1 MKNFG
6 IQLAGGSLDVYEQD
20 LAWTWKN
27 IRFSDGL
34 QDQYST
40 DIELPKTP
48 NNMQILQISGLLDS
62 ATQLFGD
69 KISPSV
75 LTVAGDVTD
84 AYLQVV
90 EITEDTI
97 KICLYERTFPGN
109 MREKTIREVCRDD
122 YTTIIAWNVNS
133 LNAYPGWFRKYEY
146 GMTYDHNYAQYHPVL
161 PLTTVMAKVGQ
172 YTGLQIAAMPQNWW
186 VMSTGKYLC
195 PQNTKQSMEGVLT
208 SDGFCIMGGG
218 HVTNDLE
225 FSYGTTSTNRIVFDR
240 ECDVNMRLWVSW
252 KARNNQANIPFIVT
266 VLNGD
271 NTTAATYTEQLRG
284 DLYTNY
290 VNERTIALHL
300 QAGQQLM
307 FDVTGGST
315 MDTVRCYG
323 ELDITNYETTDEDYG
338 KEMEYVARTPRLV
351 VYNYAANSYQS
362 WNADASTWMLAYK
375 QRGVSGTKH
384 RYYNLP
390 WASFAWFGY
399 WANVTNIKLK
409 DLFWGI
415 AWLLGKKPALKN
427 GVLDYVPAEDTAQ
440 LDICRIES
448 LQPSADLLGQTNTV
462 SFDGQDNPRIVT
474 EIPNLWLANDKALH
488 KSPFG
493 YIRNLTQFVGSAAQY
508 SNPEYDADNQGYSC
522 DFEDV
527 GFLIWQTMT
536 QQGGMTVQTDWIRDV
551 PIQTFGLEK
560 ITQVMCAKIKTADK
574 NVKNADY
581 VYVSGKKFAVV
592 EGNTDLG
599 EGITDIIALL
609 VP

>member
-1 MKNFG
+1 MKDFG

-20 LAWTWKN
+20 FAWTWRN
-27 IRFSDGL
+27 IRFSEGL
-34 QDQYST
+34 EDQYST

-90 EITEDTI
+90 EITEDAI

-172 YTGLQIAAMPQNWW
+172 FCGLQIAAMPQNWW

-218 HVTNDLE
+218 HVTNDLK

-240 ECDVNMRLWVSW
+240 ECDVNMQLWVSW
-252 KARNNQANIPFIVT
+252 KAKNNQANIPFIVT

-290 VNERTIALHL
+290 VNERTIAMHL

-307 FDVTGGST
+307 FDVIGGST
-315 MDTVRCYG
+315 MDTVRCYC
-323 ELDITNYETTDEDYG
+323 ELDITNYETTDEDYD
-338 KEMEYVARTPRLV
+338 KEMDYAARTPRLV
-351 VYNYAANSYQS
+351 VYNYTANSYQS
-362 WNADASTWMLAYK
+362 WNADASTWQLTYK
-375 QRGVSGTKH
+375 ERGVAGTKH
-384 RYYNLP
+384 KFYDLP

-399 WANVTNIKLK
+399 WANLKDIKLK

-415 AWLLGKKPALKN
+415 AWLLGKKPVLMN

-474 EIPNLWLANDKALH
+474 EIPNLWLADEKALH

-493 YIRNLTQFVGSAAQY
+493 YIRNLTQFVGSTAQY

-551 PIQTFGLEK
+551 PIQTFGLER

-574 NVKNADY
+574 NVKNVDY

-592 EGNTDLG
+592 EGNADLG
-599 EGITDIIALL
+599 EGITDITALL